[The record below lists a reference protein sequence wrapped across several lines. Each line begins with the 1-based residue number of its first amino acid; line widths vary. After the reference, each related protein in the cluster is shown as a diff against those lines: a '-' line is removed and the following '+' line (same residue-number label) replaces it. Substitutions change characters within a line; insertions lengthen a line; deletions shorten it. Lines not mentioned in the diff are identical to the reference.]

1 MVAGVPLAG
10 LDNLAHAGPFE
21 ISRAISRALHD
32 NDPDR
37 AAAAFARMERLDK
50 RGRDNVTFSK
60 DAVAEALTH
69 TVWRDA
75 TIAIG
80 ITDHAVA
87 TGELA
92 ARSIVDPTKVSG
104 DDQIKAGLHLQELE
118 AALGRE
124 LDEATLSGLGIP
136 PAADN
141 DPAPTGNKKPE
152 KDAEESPY
160 AKWMRLIG
168 EGPASAAEMRVHGL
182 EHGFLEVKPES
193 NEGDSNDG

>member
-1 MVAGVPLAG
+1 MTRIAILDDYQNTARECADWDSIPGDPSIVAFHEHLPG
-10 LDNLAHAGPFE
+10 E
-21 ISRAISRALHD
+21 
-32 NDPDR
+32 
-37 AAAAFARMERLDK
+37 
-50 RGRDNVTFSK
+50 

-104 DDQIKAGLHLQELE
+104 DDQIKAGLHLLELE

-141 DPAPTGNKKPE
+141 APAPTGNKKPE
-152 KDAEESPY
+152 QNAEEDPY

>member
-1 MVAGVPLAG
+1 M
-10 LDNLAHAGPFE
+10 
-21 ISRAISRALHD
+21 
-32 NDPDR
+32 
-37 AAAAFARMERLDK
+37 
-50 RGRDNVTFSK
+50 
-60 DAVAEALTH
+60 AEALTH

-87 TGELA
+87 TGELT

-104 DDQIKAGLHLQELE
+104 DDQIKAGLHLLELE

-141 DPAPTGNKKPE
+141 APAPTGNKKPE
-152 KDAEESPY
+152 QNAEEDPY

-168 EGPASAAEMRVHGL
+168 EGPASAGQVVAALCGGRSAVDHGL
-182 EHGFLEVKPES
+182 SRGTCAEQDRDLMGRRYVLQHELDRHHDRDRQDES
-193 NEGDSNDG
+193 DQPP